1 MNAQY
6 SPIQIEEKWSKIWA
20 DRELERPGSEDHFSQ
35 IIPPPNVTG
44 TLHMG
49 HSFQYAIM
57 DFYTRYHHM
66 KDTDSYWQVGT
77 DHAGIATQMVVE
89 NNLLNEGKSKDDL
102 GREKFLEE
110 VWKWKEYSEGKISSQ
125 MKRLGITVEWDKY
138 RFTYDD
144 DFCEGVNKAFVE
156 LYRKDKI
163 YRGYRL
169 VNWDPSL
176 KTAVSDLE
184 VVRQEK
190 DGLLWHISYPLAD
203 TDEALIVATTRP
215 ETMFGDMAV
224 AVNPNDA
231 RFKHHIGKYIEL
243 PFVGRKIPV
252 IGDEYVDMEFGTGCL
267 KITPGHDFND
277 YDIGKKYALHE
288 VDGVVQTSDK
298 LEDFAPINIFTDDA
312 FSNDMV
318 PAPFN
323 NLDRF
328 KVRKAVLEELRNKEL
343 LVKEEKH
350 HVSVPRGERSNI
362 VIEPKLSYQWYVKT
376 EEMAKKANE
385 AVNNGEVVFHPSNWD
400 KTYFNWMDNIQDWCI
415 SRQIWWGHRI
425 PAWHDDEGNTYVGFD
440 EAEVREFYSLD
451 DRALRQEEDVL
462 DTWFSASLWPF
473 GSLGWPKETEDFKK
487 FFPTTLLVTGFD
499 IIFFWVA
506 RMMMMSLEFTGKVPF
521 KDVYVTGLI
530 RDENGQKMSK
540 SKGNIIDPIDLIY
553 GIDLEDLVSKRT
565 ANLMQEGL
573 AEKIE
578 RKTRKQFPNGIDS
591 YGTDAVRMT
600 FYSLA
605 THTRDISFELGR
617 LKGYRNFC
625 NKVWNAARFINNYPM
640 ESKEFIAKNDADK
653 WIEDEFNKVAEQIHK
668 NIAEYRLD
676 FAMNEV
682 YEFFWGKFCDK
693 YIEECKTSGETANLH
708 PMLKKILLLMHPF
721 CPFITE
727 EINELVFKDGS
738 LMKKNK

>member
-1 MNAQY
+1 MDPKY
-6 SPIQIEEKWSKIWA
+6 FPIEIEEKWSKIWA
-20 DRELERPGSEDHFSQ
+20 QRSLDRPKAKNRFSQ

-66 KDTDSYWQVGT
+66 NGADSYWQVGT

-89 NNLLNEGKSKDDL
+89 NNLANQGKTKDEL
-102 GREKFLEE
+102 GRDKFIEE
-110 VWKWKEYSEGKISSQ
+110 VWKWKDFSEEKISSQ
-125 MKRLGITVEWDKY
+125 MKRLGITVDWDKY
-138 RFTYDD
+138 RFTLDD
-144 DFCEGVNKAFVE
+144 EYYQGVIKAFVE

-163 YRGYRL
+163 YQGYRL
-169 VNWDPSL
+169 VNWDPSM

-184 VVRQEK
+184 VIRQEK
-190 DGLLWHISYPLAD
+190 DGLIWHIAYPVED
-203 TDEALIVATTRP
+203 SQDKLIVATTRP

-224 AVNPNDA
+224 AVNPKDS
-231 RFKHHIGKYIEL
+231 RYKKFIGRYITL
-243 PFVGRKIPV
+243 PFVGRKIPI

-277 YDIGKKYALHE
+277 YEIGKKFALHE
-288 VDGVVQTSDK
+288 VDGVVHTSKK
-298 LEDFAPINIFTDDA
+298 LEDFAPLNIFTDTA
-312 FSNDMV
+312 HTNDNV
-318 PAPFN
+318 PQQFQD
-323 NLDRF
+323 LDRF
-328 KVRKAVLEELRNKEL
+328 KVRKVVLEELKNKDL

-350 HVSVPRGERSNI
+350 PISVPRGERSNI
-362 VIEPKLSYQWYVKT
+362 VIEPRLSYQWYVKT
-376 EEMAKKANE
+376 ADMAKKANA
-385 AVNNGEVVFHPSNWD
+385 AVNKGEVKFHPNNWI

-425 PAWHDDEGNTYVGFD
+425 PAWQDAEGNTYVGFD
-440 EAEVREFYSLD
+440 EEEVRSFYKLD
-451 DRALRQEEDVL
+451 KRKLNQVEDVL
-462 DTWFSASLWPF
+462 DTWFSSSLWSF
-473 GSLGWPKETEDFKK
+473 GSLGWPNNTDAVERH
-487 FFPTTLLVTGFD
+487 FPTSLLVTGFD

-506 RMMMMSLEFTGKVPF
+506 RMMMMSLEFTGQIPF

-540 SKGNIIDPIDLIY
+540 SKGNIIDPIDLVY
-553 GIDLEDLVSKRT
+553 GIELEDLVAKRT

-578 RKTRKQFPNGIDS
+578 RKTRKQFPNGIES
-591 YGTDAVRMT
+591 YGTDAMRMT
-600 FYSLA
+600 FFSLA
-605 THTRDISFELGR
+605 THTKDISFEMGR

-625 NKVWNAARFINNYPM
+625 NKMWNAARFINNYPH
-640 ESKEFIAKNDADK
+640 ESEEFIAKNEADK
-653 WIEDEFNKVAEQIHK
+653 WIEKEFEAVSKQINK

-693 YIEECKTSGETANLH
+693 YIEECKATGETSNLH
-708 PMLKKILLLMHPF
+708 PMLKKLLQLIHPF
-721 CPFITE
+721 APFITE
-727 EINELVFKDGS
+727 EINELIFKDGS
-738 LMKKNK
+738 LMDL

>member
-1 MNAQY
+1 MDPKY
-6 SPIQIEEKWSKIWA
+6 FPIEIEEKWSKVWA
-20 DRELERPGSEDHFSQ
+20 ERSLVRKEKENHFSQ

-57 DFYTRYHHM
+57 DFYTRYNHM
-66 KDTDSYWQVGT
+66 NGIDSYWQVGT

-89 NNLLNEGKSKDDL
+89 NNLINEGKTKDDL
-102 GREKFLEE
+102 GREKFLEK
-110 VWKWKEYSEGKISSQ
+110 VWEWKDFSEEKISSQ
-125 MKRLGITVEWDKY
+125 MKRLGITVDWNKY
-138 RFTYDD
+138 RFTLDD
-144 DFCEGVNKAFVE
+144 DYYQGVIKAFVE
-156 LYRKDKI
+156 LYRKEKI

-190 DGLLWHISYPLAD
+190 DGMIWHISYPIED
-203 TDEALIVATTRP
+203 SNEKLIVATTRP

-224 AVNPNDA
+224 AVNPKDD
-231 RFKHHIGKYIEL
+231 RYKKFIGKFVNL
-243 PFVGRKIPV
+243 PFVGRKIP
-252 IGDEYVDMEFGTGCL
+252 IIADDYVDIEFGTGCL

-277 YDIGKKYALHE
+277 YEIGKKYALHE
-288 VDGVVQTSDK
+288 IDGVVQSSKK
-298 LEDFAPINIFTDDA
+298 LEDFVPINIFTDTA
-312 FSNDMV
+312 FTNDNV
-318 PAPFN
+318 PKKFA

-328 KVRKAVLEELRNKEL
+328 KVRKLVLEELKNLDL
-343 LVKEEKH
+343 LAKEEKH
-350 HVSVPRGERSNI
+350 PVSVPRGERSNI
-362 VIEPKLSYQWYVKT
+362 VIEPRLSYQWYVKT
-376 EEMAKKANE
+376 KDMAKKANE
-385 AVNNGEVVFHPSNWD
+385 AVNKGEVKFHPNNWI

-425 PAWHDDEGNTYVGFD
+425 PAWLDADGNTYVGFN
-440 EAEVREFYSLD
+440 EEEVRDFYKLD
-451 DRALRQEEDVL
+451 QRKLNQVEDVL
-462 DTWFSASLWPF
+462 DTWFSSSLWSF
-473 GSLGWPKETEDFKK
+473 GSLGWPDNTEDLQRY
-487 FFPTTLLVTGFD
+487 FPTSLLVTGFD

-506 RMMMMSLEFTGKVPF
+506 RMMMMSLEFTGKIPF

-553 GIDLEDLVSKRT
+553 GIELEDLVAKRT

-578 RKTRKQFPNGIDS
+578 RKTRKQFPNGIES
-591 YGTDAVRMT
+591 YGTDAMRMT

-605 THTRDISFELGR
+605 THTKDISFELGR

-625 NKVWNAARFINNYPM
+625 NKMWNAARFINNYPH
-640 ESKEFIAKNDADK
+640 EQNEFVPKNDADR
-653 WIEDEFNKVAEQIHK
+653 WIEKEFEAVSKQINK

-676 FAMNEV
+676 FAINEV
-682 YEFFWGKFCDK
+682 YEFFWSKFCDK
-693 YIEECKTSGETANLH
+693 YIEECKASGETTNLH
-708 PMLKKILLLMHPF
+708 PMLKKILILIHPF
-721 CPFITE
+721 APFITE
-727 EINELVFKDGS
+727 EVNKLIFDDGS
-738 LMKKNK
+738 LMK

>member
-1 MNAQY
+1 MEAKY
-6 SPIQIEEKWSKIWA
+6 FPIQIEEKWSKVWA
-20 DRELERPGSEDHFSQ
+20 DRELAKPESENFFSQ

-66 KDTDSYWQVGT
+66 NGTDAYWQVGT

-89 NNLLNEGKSKDDL
+89 NNLRNKGKTKDDL
-102 GREKFLEE
+102 GREPFVEE
-110 VWKWKEYSEGKISSQ
+110 VWKWKDYSEGKITSQ

-138 RFTYDD
+138 RFTLDD
-144 DFCEGVNKAFVE
+144 DYYQGVIKAFVE

-169 VNWDPSL
+169 VNWDPAL

-190 DGLLWHISYPLAD
+190 DGLIWHISYPIAD
-203 TDEALIVATTRP
+203 SNDVLTVATTRP

-224 AVNPNDA
+224 AVNPNDD
-231 RFKHHIGKYIEL
+231 RYKHFIGQYVDL
-243 PFVGRKIPV
+243 PFVSRKIPV

-277 YDIGKKYALHE
+277 YEIGRKYALHE
-288 VDGVVQTSDK
+288 VDGVVQTSES
-298 LEDFAPINIFTDDA
+298 LEDFEPINIFTDEA
-312 FSNDMV
+312 FSNNNV
-318 PAPFN
+318 PEPFT

-328 KVRKAVLEELRNKEL
+328 KVRKAVLEELKNQNL
-343 LVKEEKH
+343 LVKEEKYH
-350 HVSVPRGERSNI
+350 ISVPRGERSNI
-362 VIEPKLSYQWYVKT
+362 VIEPKLSNQWYVNT
-376 EEMAKKANE
+376 QDMAKKANA
-385 AVNNGEVVFHPSNWD
+385 AVDNGEVVFHPGNWV

-425 PAWHDDEGNTYVGFD
+425 PAWYDDEGNVYVGHD
-440 EAEVREFYSLD
+440 EAEVRDFYKLD
-451 DRALRQEEDVL
+451 DRALQQEEDVL
-462 DTWFSASLWPF
+462 DTWFSSSLWSF
-473 GSLGWPKETEDFKK
+473 GSLGWPAQTDNLEKY
-487 FFPTTLLVTGFD
+487 FPTSLLVTGFD

-506 RMMMMSLEFTGKVPF
+506 RMMMISLEFTGKIPF

-553 GIDLEDLVSKRT
+553 GIELDDLVAKRT
-565 ANLMQEGL
+565 SNLMQEGL

-578 RKTRKQFPNGIDS
+578 RKTRKQFPNGIES
-591 YGTDAVRMT
+591 YGTDALRMT

-605 THTRDISFELGR
+605 THTKDISFELGR

-625 NKVWNAARFINNYPM
+625 NKIWNAARFINNYPM
-640 ESKEFIAKNDADK
+640 ESDVFEAKNDSDK
-653 WIEDEFNKVAEQIHK
+653 WIEEEFNAVEEQINK

-676 FAMNEV
+676 FAMNEI
-682 YEFFWGKFCDK
+682 YEFFWGKFCDR
-693 YIEECKTSGETANLH
+693 YIEECKASGETANLH
-708 PMLKKILLLMHPF
+708 PMLKKILKLMHPF
-721 CPFITE
+721 APFITE
-727 EINELVFKDGS
+727 EINELIFKDGS
-738 LMKKNK
+738 LMDL

>member
-224 AVNPNDA
+224 AVNPNDV

-350 HVSVPRGERSNI
+350 HISVPRGERSNI

-376 EEMAKKANE
+376 EDMAKRANE

-553 GIDLEDLVSKRT
+553 GIDLEDLVRKRT

-640 ESKEFIAKNDADK
+640 ESKDFIAKNDADK
-653 WIEDEFNKVAEQIHK
+653 WIEDEFNKVTEQIHK

>member
-1 MNAQY
+1 MDAQY

-66 KDTDSYWQVGT
+66 KGTDSYWQVGT

-102 GREKFLEE
+102 GREKFLDE

-190 DGLLWHISYPLAD
+190 DGLLWHISYPLSD
-203 TDEALIVATTRP
+203 SDEALIVATTRP

-224 AVNPNDA
+224 AVNPKDE
-231 RFKHHIGKYIEL
+231 RFKHHIGKYVEL

-298 LEDFAPINIFTDDA
+298 LEDFAPINIFTDEA

-328 KVRKAVLEELRNKEL
+328 KVRKAVLEELRTKEL

-350 HVSVPRGERSNI
+350 HISVPRGERSNI

-385 AVNNGEVVFHPSNWD
+385 AVNNGEVVFHPANWD

-451 DRALRQEEDVL
+451 ARALKQEEDVL

-487 FFPTTLLVTGFD
+487 FFPTRLLVTGFD

-591 YGTDAVRMT
+591 YGTDAMRMT

-640 ESKEFIAKNDADK
+640 ESKEFVAKNDADK
-653 WIEDEFNKVAEQIHK
+653 WIEDEFNKVTEQIQK
-668 NIAEYRLD
+668 NITEHRLD

-693 YIEECKTSGETANLH
+693 YIEECKTSGETTNLH
-708 PMLKKILLLMHPF
+708 PMLKKILILMHPF

-738 LMKKNK
+738 LMENS